1 MHTKRDISKWDGLTR
16 LFLELVSE
24 NNDLLK
30 NSYIKSW
37 YKVSKLF
44 IERLLENKD
53 LIKTDL

>member
-37 YKVSKLF
+37 YKVSQKAF
-44 IERLLENKD
+44 D
-53 LIKTDL
+53 